1 MKLFLLDA
9 YALIYRSYYAFIK
22 NPRVNSK
29 GQNTSA
35 VFGFVNT
42 LEELLRKE
50 NPTHIAV
57 AFDPPGG
64 TFRHDAYEKYKAQR
78 QETPE
83 DIRAAVPIIK
93 EIIAAYNI
101 KELEVPYYEADDVIG
116 TIAKKAEKENI
127 DVYMMTPDKDYGQ
140 LTSDHIFMYKP
151 KFAGSGFDVLDA
163 KAIMEKYEL
172 SSPDQMIDL
181 LGLMG
186 DASDNI
192 PGCPGVGPK
201 TAQKLLEEYGTIEN
215 LLEHTSEIKGAL
227 KQRLEDNNEQIIFSK
242 FLATIKTDVP
252 IDFNKDEFAR
262 REINAEKIS
271 AIFEELEFRTLI
283 NRVLKTDGIPSNPV
297 RNTTTHEAIQGDLF
311 AELLPPVDS
320 SSDTTTV
327 NYSALQELKDI
338 PHSYHLVEEEKE
350 ILELIST
357 LSNQESCCFDTETT
371 GLDPIVSELVGM
383 SFAFKEGE
391 AYYVPVPADFD
402 EAKKLIDKFRPFF
415 ENEKILKIGQN
426 IKYDII
432 VLKKYDIHVRGKLF
446 DTMIAHYL
454 INPELRH
461 NMDYMAET
469 YLKYRT
475 IHIDEL
481 IGAKG
486 KNQLNMRSLRPDQ
499 ISDYACEDA
508 DVTLKLKRILE
519 KAIEKQDLSK
529 LFYEIE
535 LPLIYVLADME
546 FTGVRLDTVA
556 LGEYSK
562 TLTIELQNIESEIF
576 KLGETEFNINSAKQ
590 VGEVL
595 FDKLKIIDK
604 PKKTKTGQYVTSEE
618 TLESI
623 KDTHPIVNK
632 ILEYRGLKKLLS
644 TYIDALPLLVD
655 PKDGKIHTSFNQ
667 TVTATGRLSSTN
679 PNLQN
684 IPIRDA
690 QGREIRKSFIADE
703 GCLFFS
709 ADYSQIELRIMAH
722 LSQDPSMVEAFNS
735 GEDIHAATAA
745 KIYKLKIDEVTSDMR
760 RKAKTAN
767 FGIIYG
773 ISVFGL
779 AERLT
784 IPRGEAKELID
795 GYFETYPK
803 VKEYM
808 DKCITDAREKTYVET
823 VFGRKRYLPDI
834 NSRNATVRGY
844 AERNAINAPIQG
856 SAADIIKVAMNNIF
870 KRFEKENIKSKMIL
884 QVHDELNFNVL
895 ENEIDKVQK
904 IVIEEM
910 ENAYKLAVPLRA
922 DCGKGKNW
930 LEAH

>member
-227 KQRLEDNNEQIIFSK
+227 KQRLEDNKEQIIFSK

-252 IDFNKDEFAR
+252 VDFNKDEFAR

-271 AIFEELEFRTLI
+271 ALFEELEFRTLI
-283 NRVLKTDGIPSNPV
+283 SRVLKTDGIPSNPV

-320 SSDTTTV
+320 SSDNTTV

-391 AYYVPVPADFD
+391 AYYVPVSADFD

-508 DVTLKLKRILE
+508 DVTLKLKSILE

-546 FTGVRLDTVA
+546 FIGVRLDTVA

-562 TLTIELQNIESEIF
+562 TLTIELQNIESEIY

-595 FDKLKIIDK
+595 FDKLKIVDK

-703 GCLFFS
+703 GCSFFS

-808 DKCITDAREKTYVET
+808 DKCIADARDKTYVET

-895 ENEIDKVQK
+895 ENELDKVQK

>member
-29 GQNTSA
+29 GLNTSA
-35 VFGFVNT
+35 IFGFVNT

-64 TFRHDAYEKYKAQR
+64 TFRHEAYEQYKAQR
-78 QETPE
+78 EATPE
-83 DIRAAVPIIK
+83 DIKLAVPIIK
-93 EIIAAYNI
+93 DIIAAYNI
-101 KELEVPYYEADDVIG
+101 KELEVPRYEADDVIG
-116 TIAKKAEKENI
+116 TIAKKAEKAGF

-151 KFAGSGFDVLDA
+151 KFAGNGFDVLGS
-163 KAIMEKYEL
+163 KEVMEKYEL
-172 SSPDQMIDL
+172 SSPEQMIDL

-201 TAQKLLEEYGTIEN
+201 TAQKLLSEYGTIEN
-215 LLEHTSEIKGAL
+215 LLANTDNIKGAL
-227 KQRLEDNNEQIIFSK
+227 KSKLEDNREQIIFSK
-242 FLATIKTDVP
+242 FLATIKIDVP
-252 IDFNKDEFAR
+252 IDFNAEEYK
-262 REINAEKIS
+262 REEIDAEKIS
-271 AIFEELEFRTLI
+271 TIFEELEFRTLI
-283 NRVLKTDGIPSNPV
+283 TRVLKKEGATAAPV
-297 RNTTTHEAIQGDLF
+297 RISTSHEAIQGDLF
-311 AELLPPVDS
+311 AEFMPQSGGTEDV
-320 SSDTTTV
+320 V
-327 NYSALQELKDI
+327 NYSGLQELKDV
-338 PHSYHLVEEEKE
+338 PHEYILVDEEADITALANKLAQ
-350 ILELIST
+350 LEF
-357 LSNQESCCFDTETT
+357 CCFDTETT
-371 GLDPIVSELVGM
+371 GLDPITSELVGM
-383 SFAFKEGE
+383 SFSFKEGE
-391 AYYVPVPADFD
+391 AYYVPVSADFD
-402 EAKKLIDKFRPFF
+402 KAKALVEKFRSFF
-415 ENEKILKIGQN
+415 ENDRIEKIGQN
-426 IKYDII
+426 LKYDIV
-432 VLKKYDIHVRGKLF
+432 VLKKYGIHVKGKLF

-454 INPELRH
+454 LNPELRH

-469 YLKYRT
+469 FLNYKT

-481 IGAKG
+481 IGARG
-486 KNQLNMRSLRPDQ
+486 KNQLNMRSLSPEQ
-499 ISDYACEDA
+499 VKNYACEDA
-508 DVTLKLKRILE
+508 DITLKLKNILA
-519 KAIEKQDLSK
+519 KAIEKEGLQK
-529 LFYEIE
+529 LLYEIE
-535 LPLIYVLADME
+535 LPLVYVLADME
-546 FTGVRLDTVA
+546 YTGVRLDTEA
-556 LGEYSK
+556 LKEYSK
-562 TLTIELQNIESEIF
+562 TLTLELQSIESKIHEQAGI
-576 KLGETEFNINSAKQ
+576 EFNINSAKQ

-595 FDKLKIIDK
+595 FDRLKIVDK

-618 TLESI
+618 TLESL
-623 KDTHPIVNK
+623 KANHPIVNQ

-644 TYIDALPLLVD
+644 TYIDALPLLVNE
-655 PKDGKIHTSFNQ
+655 KDGKLHTSYNQ
-667 TVTATGRLSSTN
+667 TVTSTGRLSSSN

-684 IPIRDA
+684 IPIRDD
-690 QGREIRKSFIADE
+690 QGREIRKAFIADE
-703 GCLFFS
+703 GCVFFS

-722 LSQDPSMVEAFNS
+722 LSQDPSMIEAFNS

-745 KIYKLKIDEVTSDMR
+745 KIYHLPIGEVTSDMR

-779 AERLT
+779 SERLA

-795 GYFETYPK
+795 GYFENYPK

-808 DKCITDAREKTYVET
+808 DKSIALAQEHSYVET

-856 SAADIIKVAMNNIF
+856 SAADIIKVAMNRIF
-870 KRFEKENIKSKMIL
+870 KRFSDERIKSKMIL

-895 ENEIDKVQK
+895 KDELDQVKA

-910 ENAYKLAVPLRA
+910 ENAYKLHVPLKA
-922 DCGKGKNW
+922 DCGEGKNW

>member
-227 KQRLEDNNEQIIFSK
+227 KERLEDNKEQIIFSK

-252 IDFNKDEFAR
+252 VDFNKDEFAR

-271 AIFEELEFRTLI
+271 ALFEELEFRTLI
-283 NRVLKTDGIPSNPV
+283 SRVLKTDGIPSNPV

-320 SSDTTTV
+320 SSDNTTV

-508 DVTLKLKRILE
+508 DVTLKLKSILE

-546 FTGVRLDTVA
+546 FIGVRLDTVA
-556 LGEYSK
+556 LAEYSK
-562 TLTIELQNIESEIF
+562 TLTFELQNIESEIY

-595 FDKLKIIDK
+595 FDKLKIVDK

-808 DKCITDAREKTYVET
+808 DKCITDARDKTYVET

-895 ENEIDKVQK
+895 ENELDKVQK

>member
-227 KQRLEDNNEQIIFSK
+227 KQRLEDNKEQIIFSK

-252 IDFNKDEFAR
+252 VDFNKDEFAR

-271 AIFEELEFRTLI
+271 ALFEELEFRTLI
-283 NRVLKTDGIPSNPV
+283 SRVLKTDGIPSNPV

-311 AELLPPVDS
+311 AELLPPVGS
-320 SSDTTTV
+320 SSDNTTV

-350 ILELIST
+350 VLELIST

-391 AYYVPVPADFD
+391 AYYIPVPADFD

-508 DVTLKLKRILE
+508 DVTLKLKSILE

-546 FTGVRLDTVA
+546 FIGVRLDTVA

-562 TLTIELQNIESEIF
+562 TLTIELQNIESEIY

-595 FDKLKIIDK
+595 FDKLKIVDK

-870 KRFEKENIKSKMIL
+870 KRFEEENIKSKMIL

-895 ENEIDKVQK
+895 ENELDKVQK